1 MQFLKNV
8 KSKSS
13 RGISPNFPQIIW
25 HNYLNESEMN
35 MTSAANGNT
44 RLSHQ
49 FVDAITNHSREKW
62 TLKMKNKKPIDI
74 NNQTF
79 HLSTA
84 WWTVWLT
91 PSVKLKPTEVIAQL
105 IKLNMIIYLLT
116 AQNYGQTFTDSLL
129 NVTRMF
135 ISAVDKKMG
144 VFKNSC
150 DLIFPRGRI
159 RIF

>member
-49 FVDAITNHSREKW
+49 LVDAITNHSREK
-62 TLKMKNKKPIDI
+62 MN
-74 NNQTF
+74 
-79 HLSTA
+79 
-84 WWTVWLT
+84 
-91 PSVKLKPTEVIAQL
+91 
-105 IKLNMIIYLLT
+105 
-116 AQNYGQTFTDSLL
+116 
-129 NVTRMF
+129 
-135 ISAVDKKMG
+135 
-144 VFKNSC
+144 FKNEKQET
-150 DLIFPRGRI
+150 DWHQAKHFTFQLHDGLYDWRHQ
-159 RIF
+159 